1 MISMSLLIPTVIEQS
16 HRGERAYDIYSRL
29 LRDRIIVL
37 GQPISDDVAN
47 IVIAQLLF
55 LEHDDADNDIFLY
68 VNSPGGDVNAGLGI
82 YDVMQY
88 VNPDVQTICMG
99 QAASMAALLLAA
111 GAKGKRQ
118 ALPNCRLMIHQPWG
132 GAQGQASDIQIQA
145 DEILKLR
152 ETMTRIL
159 AEHTGQDV
167 SVIEKD
173 TERDRF
179 MSAAEAV
186 EYGIVDSIISRHARP
201 NSQEGES

>member
-1 MISMSLLIPTVIEQS
+1 MSLLIPTVIEQS

-201 NSQEGES
+201 SSQEGKS

>member
-1 MISMSLLIPTVIEQS
+1 MLVPMVVEQS
-16 HRGERAYDIYSRL
+16 HRGERAFDIYSRL
-29 LRDRIIVL
+29 LKDRIVL
-37 GQPISDDVAN
+37 LGTGINDEVAN
-47 IVIAQLLF
+47 LVIAQLLY
-55 LEHDDADNDIFLY
+55 LEAEDPEKDIQLY
-68 VNSPGGDVNAGLGI
+68 INSPGGDVNAGLGI

-118 ALPNCRLMIHQPWG
+118 ALPNCRVMIHQPWG

-159 AEHTGQDV
+159 AEHTEQDV

-173 TERDRF
+173 TQRDRF
-179 MSAAEAV
+179 MSAKEAV
-186 EYGIVDSIISRHARP
+186 EYGIVDRIISRHEP
-201 NSQEGES
+201 PKKGDQEGEL